1 VIALPQLGGM
11 CSTDI
16 GFVAKDIQV
25 CVLRQQ
31 LETNCQVGQIGWCQF
46 EIEDHAAQ
54 GDQQVQFVAKD
65 GLALGRHLAE
75 PSTMGLPIACRTGHK
90 IELHH
95 RNRQTVNQALTILCQ
110 V

>member
-1 VIALPQLGGM
+1 MITLPQFGGM

-31 LETNCQVGQIGWCQF
+31 LETNRQVGQIGWCQF

-54 GDQQVQFVAKD
+54 GDQQVQFVTKD
-65 GLALGRHLAE
+65 GLVLGRHLAE
-75 PSTMGLPIACRTGHK
+75 PSTMGLPITCRAGRK
-90 IELHH
+90 VKLY
-95 RNRQTVNQALTILCQ
+95 RRDRQTVDQALTILCQ

>member
-75 PSTMGLPIACRTGHK
+75 PSTMGLPIASRARHK

-95 RNRQTVNQALTILCQ
+95 GNRQTINQALTILCQ